1 MIDWFIC
8 NVQFRIIYIISLS
21 ITSTESILQ
30 SESVDDVSEGYPVLP
45 GPGAGAVGGPGV
57 HPVQLVAAVP
67 DQSEVSTGLDQSQ
80 LTSPAHQEAAEE
92 GVAVDAVVGGGG
104 GGGRQQHRHH
114 GHQRSPQPHPPDQCQ
129 YASCRSVVSKPP
141 VHNA

>member
-1 MIDWFIC
+1 M
-8 NVQFRIIYIISLS
+8 YLYK
-21 ITSTESILQ
+21 TENILQ
-30 SESVDDVSEGYPVLP
+30 SESVDDISEWYPVLP

-67 DQSEVSTGLDQSQ
+67 DQSEVSTGS
-80 LTSPAHQEAAEE
+80 TNHSSPAHQEAAEE

-104 GGGRQQHRHH
+104 GGGCQQRRHH
-114 GHQRSPQPHPPDQCQ
+114 GHQRRPQPHPPDQCQ

-141 VHNA
+141 MHNT

>member
-1 MIDWFIC
+1 MCSLDL
-8 NVQFRIIYIISLS
+8 YISYILS

-80 LTSPAHQEAAEE
+80 LTCTP
-92 GVAVDAVVGGGG
+92 GG
-104 GGGRQQHRHH
+104 
-114 GHQRSPQPHPPDQCQ
+114 S
-129 YASCRSVVSKPP
+129 
-141 VHNA
+141 